1 MSNCSRSHII
11 FNLHYSL
18 IMSLDTVS
26 HGVYVRLLCGVCVS
40 ESTLVFPP
48 SSLLYISGSSY
59 MHTGVCVCTR
69 LSKLDYSNCG
79 EQCLS
84 TLMLCGQGLYHFSPQ
99 QGAGETGSVE
109 GSIPLCPVPQF
120 PASLWHG
127 ALQYRA
133 QQAWGTAGQLRKL
146 MLPETSYGQ
155 VLYTEVIFQ

>member
-1 MSNCSRSHII
+1 MCD
-11 FNLHYSL
+11 YC
-18 IMSLDTVS
+18 V
-26 HGVYVRLLCGVCVS
+26 VCVCVKAPWFS
-40 ESTLVFPP
+40 PPPP
-48 SSLLYISGSSY
+48 SYTSVALP
-59 MHTGVCVCTR
+59 TCTQVCVCTR

-84 TLMLCGQGLYHFSPQ
+84 TLVLCGQGLYHFSPQ